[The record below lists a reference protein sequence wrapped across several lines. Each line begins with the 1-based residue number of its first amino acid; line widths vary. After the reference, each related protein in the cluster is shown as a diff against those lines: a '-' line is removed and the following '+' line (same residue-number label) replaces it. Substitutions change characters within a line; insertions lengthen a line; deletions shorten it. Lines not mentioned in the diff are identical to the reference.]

1 MVWLT
6 VTGIFNVHTDVDTCD
21 CTRGLYGHG
30 KRVCTGSWLWN
41 KNPLPQRGL
50 EPLLVMRLVFQ
61 SDALPAE
68 QFAPHCS
75 VTRRFKEFGTKWK
88 AYPVHTKFNTL
99 NFCCKDL
106 VSFFKKKKKRR
117 RKRRVQSEMGYI
129 IARQF
134 LYVQSVNDFWLPIQS
149 PLHSLC
155 FADEFIIRHILN
167 LLWAQDSRRIPENW
181 CLFLDNNMTVVST

>member
-1 MVWLT
+1 
-6 VTGIFNVHTDVDTCD
+6 
-21 CTRGLYGHG
+21 
-30 KRVCTGSWLWN
+30 
-41 KNPLPQRGL
+41 
-50 EPLLVMRLVFQ
+50 
-61 SDALPAE
+61 
-68 QFAPHCS
+68 
-75 VTRRFKEFGTKWK
+75 
-88 AYPVHTKFNTL
+88 
-99 NFCCKDL
+99 
-106 VSFFKKKKKRR
+106 
-117 RKRRVQSEMGYI
+117 MGYI